1 VSLRVPVLL
10 EIRMSDW
17 KVLFIAVFGAICLAL
32 VIATIVVPLALDA
45 NDNKW
50 LWFGG
55 LLLATISMGTLFTI
69 FLRRSDRTFVRDS
82 ARRDR

>member
-1 VSLRVPVLL
+1 LP

-17 KVLFIAVFGAICLAL
+17 KVLLIAVLGFICLGLA
-32 VIATIVVPLALDA
+32 IATIVVPLALDEK
-45 NDNKW
+45 DSKW

-55 LLLATISMGTLFTI
+55 LLVATVGMGTLFTL

-82 ARRDR
+82 SRRDR